1 MNITSGKIHA
11 AQKVVIYGPE
21 GIGKS
26 TLAAQFPNPIFIDT
40 EGSTKHLDVRRF
52 DKPSSWTML
61 QEQCRYVRD
70 KRVACSTLCIDTA
83 DWAESLCSDYICS
96 NAGKKSIEDFGYGN
110 GYTYLGEEFGR
121 LLNLLQEV
129 VDAGINVVVTA
140 HAAMRKFEQ
149 PDEMGSY
156 DRWEMKMG
164 IKKTEKRTAALLREW
179 ADMVLFVNYKTFV
192 IAADDKGKKHK
203 AQGGQR
209 VMYTTHH
216 ACWDAKNRVGLPDE
230 LPLDYTAI
238 AAYIPDIC
246 SGTPSGM
253 PVAFPAAP
261 QAAAQEVIEY
271 LDEITDEQHTP
282 PQTQETPSV
291 SIPKALADLMTLH
304 NVTAR
309 EIQNIVALRGYYPED
324 TPIDRYDADFV
335 NGVLVGAWEQVFN
348 MIKQYR
354 EVPFQ

>member
-1 MNITSGKIHA
+1 MNITSGKIQA

-26 TLAAQFPNPIFIDT
+26 TLAARFPNAIFIDT

-52 DKPSSWTML
+52 DRPSSWTML
-61 QEQCRYVRD
+61 LEQCRYVRD
-70 KRVACSTLCIDTA
+70 KKVSCGSLCLDTA
-83 DWAESLCSDYICS
+83 DWAESLCSDHVCS
-96 NAGKKSIEDFGYGN
+96 KAGKKSIEEFGYGN

-121 LLNLLQEV
+121 LLNLLDEV

-156 DRWEMKMG
+156 DRWEMKLG

-192 IAADDKGKKHK
+192 IATDDKGTKHK

-216 ACWDAKNRVGLPDE
+216 PCWDAKNRVGLPDE
-230 LPLDYTAI
+230 LPLDYSSI
-238 AAYIPDIC
+238 AAYIPDL
-246 SGTPSGM
+246 SGGE
-253 PVAFPAAP
+253 APAAET
-261 QAAAQEVIEY
+261 ATDKKTETIEY
-271 LDEITDEQHTP
+271 LDEITDTGHTP
-282 PQTQETPSV
+282 PPAQEMPSV
-291 SIPKALADLMTLH
+291 NIQRALAELMKQ
-304 NVTAR
+304 NGVTAE
-309 EIQNIVALRGYYPED
+309 EIQNIVAIRGYYPAD
-324 TPIDRYDADFV
+324 TPIDKYDSDFV
-335 NGVLVGAWEQVFN
+335 NGVLVGAWEQVFG
-348 MIKQYR
+348 MVKQYR
-354 EVPFQ
+354 EVPFN